1 MDARATISYPDRRGI
16 AASESSTLTG
26 MSSRRACVVAVFF
39 LALACVPHRDVPA
52 NEIPKLTALKDVM
65 DVQATVADPQ
75 MSKAGQASYTD
86 ADWSAFADV
95 ATRIQATSTK
105 AKDFSKGPEFDQ
117 LADRLNGTA
126 VALGK
131 AAEEKDAAA
140 ASKALGDMKA
150 TCKAC
155 LEKFK

>member
-1 MDARATISYPDRRGI
+1 
-16 AASESSTLTG
+16 
-26 MSSRRACVVAVFF
+26 
-39 LALACVPHRDVPA
+39 
-52 NEIPKLTALKDVM
+52 M

-86 ADWSAFADV
+86 ADFAAFADV

-126 VALGK
+126 IALGK
-131 AAEEKDAAA
+131 ATETKDAAA

-150 TCKAC
+150 TCKEC
-155 LEKFK
+155 HKKFK

>member
-1 MDARATISYPDRRGI
+1 MLRRH
-16 AASESSTLTG
+16 AALL
-26 MSSRRACVVAVFF
+26 VAA
-39 LALACVPHRDVPA
+39 LALFACVPHRDVPA
-52 NEIPKLTALKDVM
+52 NDIPKLTALKDVM
-65 DVQATVADPQ
+65 HVQATVADPQ

-86 ADWSAFADV
+86 ADWAAFADV

-105 AKDFSKGPEFDQ
+105 AKEFSKGPEFDQ

-131 AAEEKDAAA
+131 ATEAKDAAA

-150 TCKAC
+150 TCKEC
-155 LEKFK
+155 HKKFK

>member
-1 MDARATISYPDRRGI
+1 
-16 AASESSTLTG
+16 
-26 MSSRRACVVAVFF
+26 V
-39 LALACVPHRDVPA
+39 
-52 NEIPKLTALKDVM
+52 PKLTALKDVM

-86 ADWSAFADV
+86 ADWTAFADLS
-95 ATRIQATSTK
+95 TRIQATSTK

-117 LADRLNGTA
+117 FADRLNATA

-131 AAEEKDAAA
+131 ATEAKDAPG

-150 TCKAC
+150 TCKEC
-155 LEKFK
+155 HKKFK

>member
-1 MDARATISYPDRRGI
+1 MSRS
-16 AASESSTLTG
+16 AA
-26 MSSRRACVVAVFF
+26 VV
-39 LALACVPHRDVPA
+39 LALTVFACVPHRDVPA
-52 NEIPKLTALKDVM
+52 NDVPKLTALKDVM

-86 ADWSAFADV
+86 ADWTAFADLS
-95 ATRIQATSTK
+95 TRIQATSTK

-117 LADRLNGTA
+117 FADRLNGTA

-131 AAEEKDAAA
+131 ATEAKDAAG

-150 TCKAC
+150 TCKDC
-155 LEKFK
+155 HKRFK

>member
-1 MDARATISYPDRRGI
+1 MPCRSTSVRALMAARRVLAL
-16 AASESSTLTG
+16 STL
-26 MSSRRACVVAVFF
+26 FF
-39 LALACVPHRDVPA
+39 LLACVPHRDVPA
-52 NEIPKLTALKDVM
+52 NDIPKLTALKDVM

-86 ADWSAFADV
+86 ADWAAFADV

-131 AAEEKDAAA
+131 ATEAKDAAG

-150 TCKAC
+150 TCKEC
-155 LEKFK
+155 HKKFK